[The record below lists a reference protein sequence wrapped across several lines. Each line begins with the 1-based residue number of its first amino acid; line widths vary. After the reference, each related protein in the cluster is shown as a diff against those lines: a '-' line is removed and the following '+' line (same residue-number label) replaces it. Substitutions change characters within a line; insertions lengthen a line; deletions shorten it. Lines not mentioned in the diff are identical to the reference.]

1 MTDQN
6 RWASLR
12 DLLAAASP
20 GPWEYRASTD
30 GETDHPAAPALVST
44 HPATPGVLGTFHSS
58 ADGEFAA
65 AARQAVPV
73 LLAEID
79 RLSRSRE
86 ALEDITAVELEDF
99 ADRGDAAIAMQN
111 IAERALRR

>member
-6 RWASLR
+6 RWALR

-20 GPWEYRASTD
+20 GPWEYRAS
-30 GETDHPAAPALVST
+30 LVST
-44 HPATPGVLGTFHSS
+44 HPARVLGTFHSS

-79 RLSRSRE
+79 RLSRSSE
-86 ALEDITAVELEDF
+86 ALEDIAAVELEDF
-99 ADRGDAAIAMQN
+99 ADRGDAAVAMQN